1 MGERYVTMETR
12 LAAIEVTGTVDEHR
26 RLQLDSDLP
35 ILGPARVRVIILYPF
50 DEELSEAEWLETAAR
65 NPAFAYLQDP
75 EEDVYTLADGKPF
88 YDQV

>member
-1 MGERYVTMETR
+1 METTMT
-12 LAAIEVTGTVDEHR
+12 AIEVTGTVDEHR
-26 RLQLDSDLP
+26 RLRLDRELP

-50 DEELSEAEWLETAAR
+50 DGELGEAEWREAAAR

>member
-1 MGERYVTMETR
+1 METTMT
-12 LAAIEVTGTVDEHR
+12 AIEVSGTVDEHR
-26 RLQLDSDLP
+26 RLRLDGELP
-35 ILGPARVRVIILYPF
+35 IQGPARVRVIILYPS
-50 DEELSEAEWLETAAR
+50 DGELGEPEWREAAAH